1 MSRVLDK
8 GACWESV
15 NITSILCYAPCMARK
30 KIEKNQKDPNVFW
43 MIREKSTGLYYTGKY
58 WRSFAVAGK
67 LFTSHNRLLGVISR
81 KFKKNQELYEVVEFK
96 RVEVAV
102 AEVAGYGE

>member
-1 MSRVLDK
+1 
-8 GACWESV
+8 
-15 NITSILCYAPCMARK
+15 MARK
-30 KIEKNQKDPNVFW
+30 KIKKNQKDPNIFW

-81 KFKKNQELYEVVEFK
+81 RFKKDQELYEVVEFK
-96 RVEVAV
+96 RVELAV